1 MFKTSRKKL
10 LIYSYDE
17 YWRRLYQYFELFA
30 RRRVGED
37 TRQQIRRFLAGI
49 SPAERKIPRRIKDKN
64 TPDVDAFGVIYRHHW
79 AHSRFFRHGSMIIQF
94 ATVQLWSAITGTRP
108 GVLLPQDTSPGNPV
122 LGKRKR
128 DDTFQ
133 SDLPK
138 HISLKDLPDSVCY
151 RDIELFYL
159 KDLQG
164 KRDVLRAII
173 EFRNLKGRP
182 EGDLQ

>member
-1 MFKTSRKKL
+1 
-10 LIYSYDE
+10 
-17 YWRRLYQYFELFA
+17 
-30 RRRVGED
+30 
-37 TRQQIRRFLAGI
+37 
-49 SPAERKIPRRIKDKN
+49 
-64 TPDVDAFGVIYRHHW
+64 
-79 AHSRFFRHGSMIIQF
+79 MIVQF

-108 GVLLPQDTSPGNPV
+108 GSHGNPA
-122 LGKRKR
+122 LGKRKL

-159 KDLQG
+159 KDPQS
-164 KRDVLRAII
+164 KRDVLCAII

-182 EGDLQ
+182 EGADG

>member
-1 MFKTSRKKL
+1 M
-10 LIYSYDE
+10 
-17 YWRRLYQYFELFA
+17 
-30 RRRVGED
+30 
-37 TRQQIRRFLAGI
+37 
-49 SPAERKIPRRIKDKN
+49 
-64 TPDVDAFGVIYRHHW
+64 IYRHHW
-79 AHSRFFRHGSMIIQF
+79 AHSRFFRHGSMIVQF